1 MGSWKHESK
10 HRRGPKGILS
20 IIIREIPQ
28 DATVTLSGMTVL
40 IGTGGLRTQG
50 EIQLNYIRILE
61 RGKVYVRKGKM
72 CKKINAYLPLKNIGK
87 LGKSPVYMLCKYEE
101 EKNS

>member
-1 MGSWKHESK
+1 M
-10 HRRGPKGILS
+10 
-20 IIIREIPQ
+20 
-28 DATVTLSGMTVL
+28 ATVTLSRTTVL
-40 IGTGGLRTQG
+40 LGTRGLRTQG

-61 RGKVYVRKGKM
+61 RGKIYARKGKI

-87 LGKSPVYMLCKYEE
+87 LGKSPVYMLCKYGE